1 MSAPLSSGAPAERAW
16 MLPDEPLP
24 VRLMSTI
31 HADTDGI
38 HDELRTP
45 ADVDAWLDAA
55 GVDRAGTPATAGE
68 LAKARALRDAVRR
81 LAAHV
86 TGDSRQAAAAATTDV
101 QAALD
106 QVNATAAE
114 LPASRLTL
122 REGRLELR
130 ATGGPSPVTTGL
142 ARV

>member
-1 MSAPLSSGAPAERAW
+1 

-55 GVDRAGTPATAGE
+55 GVDRAGTPATTSE

-86 TGDSRQAAAAATTDV
+86 TGDSRQAAASARTACRRRSR
-101 QAALD
+101 
-106 QVNATAAE
+106 NAM
-114 LPASRLTL
+114 
-122 REGRLELR
+122 
-130 ATGGPSPVTTGL
+130 PSPRRSARPTGS
-142 ARV
+142 AS

>member
-1 MSAPLSSGAPAERAW
+1 MSAPPSSGAPAERAW

-55 GVDRAGTPATAGE
+55 RAGPPATTSE

-86 TGDSRQAAAAATTDV
+86 TGDSRQAAASATTD
-101 QAALD
+101 
-106 QVNATAAE
+106 
-114 LPASRLTL
+114 
-122 REGRLELR
+122 LR
-130 ATGGPSPVTTGL
+130 A
-142 ARV
+142 A